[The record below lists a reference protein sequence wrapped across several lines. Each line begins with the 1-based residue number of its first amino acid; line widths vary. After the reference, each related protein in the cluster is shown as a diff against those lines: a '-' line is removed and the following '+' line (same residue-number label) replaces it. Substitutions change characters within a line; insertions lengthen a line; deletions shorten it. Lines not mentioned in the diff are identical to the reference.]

1 VTTVVITRRDGIA
14 CIAADTRA
22 AYGDTRE
29 GADLICNSDKI
40 VRAGDAWLAPT
51 GPASAQ
57 LIRRHHLRRLERA
70 PKLDGIDSIF
80 GFLTEFQKALRD
92 DYLVHGKEDQ
102 ADDFESMRMEI
113 AVVSP
118 GGIFG
123 CYPQRSVQ
131 EYKRFY
137 AFGSGASF
145 ALGAMQVAEPHVQ
158 SAEELARIG
167 VEAAAA
173 FDLHTGL
180 PLTLR
185 TIELRGV
192 HNLHPRTGTNG
203 AAGEGAPAA
212 AIGPYAAN
220 GTNGNGSYLANGT
233 NGHTPVGAQESSRST
248 R

>member
-1 VTTVVITRRDGIA
+1 MTTVVVTRKDGLA

-29 GADLICNSDKI
+29 GADMICNSDKI

-57 LIRRHHLRRLERA
+57 LVLRHHLRRLERA
-70 PKLDGIDSIF
+70 PRLDGIDSIF
-80 GFLTEFQKALRD
+80 GFLTELQKALRD
-92 DYLVHGKEDQ
+92 DYLVHGKEDVS
-102 ADDFESMRMEI
+102 DDFESMRMEI

-137 AFGSGASF
+137 AFGSGAAF
-145 ALGAMQVAEPHVQ
+145 ALGAMQVAEPHVR

-173 FDLHTGL
+173 FDLHSGL

-185 TIELRGV
+185 TVELRGV
-192 HNLHPRTGTNG
+192 GAQVNGGARNGHGSPAVPPGTNG
-203 AAGEGAPAA
+203 QNGAHAQ
-212 AIGPYAAN
+212 GAAN
-220 GTNGNGSYLANGT
+220 GASAANGQNGAHEPQPSIRT
-233 NGHTPVGAQESSRST
+233 NV
-248 R
+248 

>member
-1 VTTVVITRRDGIA
+1 MTTVVVTRKDGIA

-57 LIRRHHLRRLERA
+57 LVLRHDLRRLERA
-70 PKLDGIDSIF
+70 PRLDSIDSLF
-80 GFLTEFQKALRD
+80 GFLTEFQKSLRD
-92 DYLVHGKEDQ
+92 EYLVHGKEDQ
-102 ADDFESMRMEI
+102 SDDFESMRMEI

-137 AFGSGASF
+137 AFGSGAAF
-145 ALGAMQVAEPHVQ
+145 ALGAMQVAEPHVR

-167 VEAAAA
+167 VEAATA
-173 FDLHTGL
+173 FDLHSGL

-185 TIELRGV
+185 TVELRGV
-192 HNLHPRTGTNG
+192 AHLAVPNGHSSVHGQNGTNGTNG
-203 AAGEGAPAA
+203 ANGAHEP
-212 AIGPYAAN
+212 P
-220 GTNGNGSYLANGT
+220 
-233 NGHTPVGAQESSRST
+233 RSIPT
-248 R
+248 RL